1 MTPHKNVIETDFYG
15 NELQPEK
22 SQCMV
27 HTIILI
33 YSFFLNGK
41 NYYPITF
48 SEEWK
53 YELQQ

>member
-1 MTPHKNVIETDFYG
+1 MTSHKNVIETDFYG

-27 HTIILI
+27 HAIILI

-41 NYYPITF
+41 NYYPVNF

-53 YELQQ
+53 YEL